1 MLELYHS
8 GLTTCSKQVRHC
20 LREKGLAYASRY
32 VELWRYENLSA
43 AYLAI
48 NPNGVVP
55 TLVHDGVPI
64 INSFCINEYIED
76 AFPDPS
82 LRPSDA
88 RARARMRYWTWTA
101 DEIHLSLARLTHARM
116 LQPALAGMTDADRNT
131 LLAATPVPEKRA
143 RWRAI
148 THGQYSSEQLQDAL
162 DNVLFI
168 LARMEAELVGA
179 EWLAGGMLSLAEIS
193 MAAIVHRIFELYPER
208 IDRAALP
215 RLNDW
220 WDRVISRPA
229 AAYVY
234 ADGTEETPPRP
245 ARKSIEGIA
254 DFRIDRANPWSTGPA
269 TAPSARRP

>member
-32 VELWRYENLSA
+32 VELWRYENLSP

-76 AFPDPS
+76 AFPDPP
-82 LRPSDA
+82 LRPADA
-88 RARARMRYWTWTA
+88 QACSRMRYWTWTA
-101 DEIHLSLARLTHARM
+101 DEIHQSLARLTHARM
-116 LQPALAGMTDADRNT
+116 LQPALAGMTDADRDQ

-148 THGQYSSEQLQDAL
+148 THGQYSPEQLQAGL
-162 DNVLFI
+162 DNVLFV
-168 LARMEAELVGA
+168 LARMEGELVNA
-179 EWLAGGMLSLAEIS
+179 AWLAGGMFSLAEIS
-193 MAAIVHRIFELYPER
+193 MAAIVHRVFELYPDR

-220 WDRVISRPA
+220 WDRIMSRPA

-245 ARKSIEGIA
+245 ARKSIDGIA
-254 DFRIDRANPWSTGPA
+254 EFQIGKAAAWSA
-269 TAPSARRP
+269 AAAPV